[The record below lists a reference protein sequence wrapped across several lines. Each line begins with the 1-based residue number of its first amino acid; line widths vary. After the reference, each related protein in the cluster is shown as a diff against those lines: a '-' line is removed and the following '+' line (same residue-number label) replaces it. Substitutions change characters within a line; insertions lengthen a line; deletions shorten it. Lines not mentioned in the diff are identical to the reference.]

1 MSLLTLRSA
10 AMLFTASLAL
20 TGGLLAPAQAST
32 PCSQPAVAAL
42 NVADVTILSAAPD
55 PITPTQCDVLGVVAT
70 SGFGAPAGSANFAIT
85 LPPAAV
91 WNKKYLQFGQGG
103 FAGSLSAATNAADPG
118 AAAAYATAVTDTG
131 HQAGSTDARWA
142 LIAPGVP
149 DEAKL
154 TDYYFRAVHEVAQA
168 MKELVAAFYATPL
181 KRAYFDGCSNGG
193 RQAFVE
199 ASKFPDDFDGIV
211 AGDPFMDIR
220 TILAGS
226 NFDKIQLASADA
238 YIPATKLPMIDAAVY
253 KSCDAADGVVDHL
266 IQNPTR
272 CSFDPKSLVTASCTG
287 SDPTCL
293 TAGEANTLTKYL
305 TALRDDDGNLV
316 YTGETISDLA
326 AGPQG
331 VLDFSLGGMDFW
343 TTGVILPPFG
353 FGASEPWDPNGF
365 GLSPIGWQ
373 FVDHFIKFVVERD
386 PNFDMR
392 SYVQT
397 VGRVSDAE
405 LNLFDRR
412 SEAGDGDVPAK
423 LIPFI
428 EKGKKLLIYHGF
440 SDPALTTTRSI
451 KYYEDL
457 AETLE
462 VSFSELQEN
471 VRLFT
476 VPGMHHCVGGPGPNF
491 FDTLTA
497 LDDWVDHGVAP
508 DGIIATH
515 FVKNNPP
522 AFDRTMPLC
531 KFPEQARFSG
541 TGDVN
546 NAANWSCPPHDRGLL
561 ELGANG
567 KLAGLGDHNRI
578 AGGQEDEDR

>member
-1 MSLLTLRSA
+1 MSGVSGLSVPKVSVS
-10 AMLFTASLAL
+10 TASLNAA
-20 TGGLLAPAQAST
+20 GACVVVG
-32 PCSQPAVAAL
+32 AV
-42 NVADVTILSAAPD
+42 VT
-55 PITPTQCDVLGVVAT
+55 T
-70 SGFGAPAGSANFAIT
+70 GFGAPDGSANFAVT
-85 LPPAAV
+85 LPPAAL
-91 WNKKYLQFGQGG
+91 WNKKFLQFGQGG
-103 FAGSLSAATNAADPG
+103 FAGSLSVASNAADPG

-149 DEAKL
+149 DQAKL
-154 TDYYFRAVHEVAQA
+154 TDYYFRAVHEVAAA
-168 MKELVAAFYATPL
+168 MKVLVARFYATPL
-181 KRAYFDGCSNGG
+181 ERAYFDGCSNGG

-199 ASKFPDDFDGIV
+199 ATKFPDDFDGIV

-220 TILAGS
+220 TILGGS

-266 IQNPTR
+266 IQNPTK
-272 CSFDPKSLVTASCTG
+272 CSFDPKSLVKASCTG

-305 TALRDDDGNLV
+305 TALRDDDGNIV
-316 YTGETISDLA
+316 YTGETISDLE
-326 AGPQG
+326 AGLPQG
-331 VLDFSLGGMDFW
+331 ALDAGLGGMDFW
-343 TTGVILPPFG
+343 TTGVIPPTAG
-353 FGASEPWDPNGF
+353 FGASEPWDNNGF
-365 GLSPIGWQ
+365 SPSPIGWQ

-392 SYVQT
+392 SYVHT

-405 LNLFDRR
+405 LNLFDGR

-440 SDPALTTTRSI
+440 SDPALTTTRTI

-462 VSFSELQEN
+462 VSFSELQEH

-491 FDTLTA
+491 FDTLTP
-497 LDDWVDHGVAP
+497 LDNWVDHGVAP

-515 FVKNNPP
+515 FVGNNPP

-541 TGDVN
+541 MGDVN